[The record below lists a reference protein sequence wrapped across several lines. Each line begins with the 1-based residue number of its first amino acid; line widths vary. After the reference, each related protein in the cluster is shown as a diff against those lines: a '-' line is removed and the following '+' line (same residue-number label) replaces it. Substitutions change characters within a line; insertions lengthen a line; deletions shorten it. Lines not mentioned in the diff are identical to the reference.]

1 MRAPDSPG
9 ICVDSPLVRQTIAA
23 VVRNALTVGGFT
35 RVALLADGSPEA
47 EFCADLLQQH
57 LGPEAVVS
65 VAAEEDTLE
74 SVLRL
79 LPRGLSR
86 EQVAGEWR
94 RLLARLVPDAI
105 SAAAT
110 NKTALLLGGRLPPEP
125 LLPLGDLYASEI
137 EEVAGGWSA
146 PAKVQQIA
154 EAAGGITRLDAMLR
168 RRLERRDP
176 DALLPLGEALAADVE
191 EALATSRW
199 FRLNPLLVPKLGGRT
214 LGVDLF
220 E

>member
-1 MRAPDSPG
+1 MRAPDPAG
-9 ICVDSPLVRQTIAA
+9 ICVDSALVKRTIAA
-23 VVRNALTVGGFT
+23 VVRNALAVGGFT

-47 EFCADLLQQH
+47 KFCADLLEQH
-57 LGPEAVVS
+57 LGLEAVVS
-65 VAAEEDTLE
+65 VAAEEDNLE

-79 LPRGLSR
+79 LPRALSR

-94 RLLARLVPDAI
+94 RLLARVVPNAL

-110 NKTALLLGGRLPPEP
+110 NKTALLLGGPLPPEP
-125 LLPLGDLYASEI
+125 LLPFGDLYASEI
-137 EEVAGGWSA
+137 EGMAGGWSA
-146 PAKVQQIA
+146 PRRVRQFA
-154 EAAGGITRLDAMLR
+154 EAAGGMARLDAMLR
-168 RRLERRDP
+168 GRLERRDP
-176 DALLPLGEALAADVE
+176 DALHPLGEALAAEVE

-199 FRLNPLLVPKLGGRT
+199 FRLTPLLVPKLGVRT